1 MEPALRTPLT
11 RTIVVG
17 SDPTRTIDTLLAA
30 MEYLNAGE
38 ATNAPEVETV
48 LDLIMVAAS
57 QGDQASLER
66 ATAGIEQMVHRFN
79 QP

>member
-11 RTIVVG
+11 RTIIVG
-17 SDPTRTIDTLLAA
+17 SEPTRTIDTLLAA

-38 ATNAPEVETV
+38 ATNAPDVETV

-57 QGDQASLER
+57 RGDPASIEQ
-66 ATAGIEQMVHRFN
+66 ATAGIEQIVNRVG
-79 QP
+79 QL